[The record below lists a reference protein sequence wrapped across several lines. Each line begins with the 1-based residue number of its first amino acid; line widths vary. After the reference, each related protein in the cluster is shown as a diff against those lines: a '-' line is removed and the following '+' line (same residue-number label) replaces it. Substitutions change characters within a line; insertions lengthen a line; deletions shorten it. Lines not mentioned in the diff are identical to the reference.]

1 LLRNIGRCSFAF
13 MNRLAALLLLPLAAT
28 AGAHDLQ
35 DPSERASPPGQDPA
49 LTMPSPE
56 DVEATLLAL
65 GEIDQRLTVPV
76 AVGTSGPYNFI
87 IDTGAERTVV
97 SANWPDRCG
106 WGLLAGDDHLDD
118 RARPGQHGAG
128 ARAEHQVDRRAAHD
142 HRPGAGARDL
152 GALGLLGIDTLRNHQ
167 VTIDFEK
174 GTMAV
179 RPSVKRSTFSKRD
192 RDEIVVTAKS
202 VFGQLIVTDA
212 YYDNTRIQVVLDT
225 GSQVTMGNSALRRR
239 VGHDASRPQKI
250 LLTSVTGDQTTA
262 DYTQVPGILI
272 GQVRFGSMPVAFADV
287 RPFERFGL
295 VKRPALLL
303 GMDALRSFRRVEI
316 DFPNRQVRFLMPK
329 AARPKWAGT
338 GSMLP
343 GGSRPGRSG
352 PIDFGPVRGLTAAH
366 DQPLPRN
373 ASLASRRSHAAGA

>member
-1 LLRNIGRCSFAF
+1 
-13 MNRLAALLLLPLAAT
+13 MKRLAVLLLLPLAAT

-35 DPSERASPPGQDPA
+35 NPVPRTPPPQDPE

-65 GEIDQRLTVPV
+65 GEIDKRLTVPV

-87 IDTGAERTVV
+87 IDTGAERTVI
-97 SANWPDRCG
+97 ARE
-106 WGLLAGDDHLDD
+106 LAGSLKLGSSSPVVITSMTGRDTVNTVIVPGLSIKSIGEQHTIVAPALE
-118 RARPGQHGAG
+118 ARN
-128 ARAEHQVDRRAAHD
+128 
-142 HRPGAGARDL
+142 L

-167 VTIDFEK
+167 VTIDFEN

-179 RPSVKRSTFSKRD
+179 RPSTKRSSFSKRD

-225 GSQVTMGNSALRRR
+225 GSQVTMGNSALRKR
-239 VGHDASRPQKI
+239 VGRDVPRSQKI

-262 DYTQVPGILI
+262 DYTQVPNVVV

-287 RPFERFGL
+287 TPFERFGL

-329 AARPKWAGT
+329 ENQPRQAGT

-343 GGSRPGRSG
+343 GL
-352 PIDFGPVRGLTAAH
+352 RGMGTLHTY
-366 DQPLPRN
+366 
-373 ASLASRRSHAAGA
+373 

>member
-1 LLRNIGRCSFAF
+1 
-13 MNRLAALLLLPLAAT
+13 MKRLAVLLLLPLAAT
-28 AGAHDLQ
+28 AGANDLQ
-35 DPSERASPPGQDPA
+35 NPVPRTPPPQDPE

-65 GEIDQRLTVPV
+65 GEIDKRLTVPV

-87 IDTGAERTVV
+87 IDTGAERTVI
-97 SANWPDRCG
+97 ARE
-106 WGLLAGDDHLDD
+106 LAGSLKLGASSPVIITSMTGKD
-118 RARPGQHGAG
+118 RVNTVVVPGLSIKSIGEQHNIIAPALEARN
-128 ARAEHQVDRRAAHD
+128 
-142 HRPGAGARDL
+142 L

-179 RPSVKRSTFSKRD
+179 RPSTKRSSFSKRD

-212 YYDNTRIQVVLDT
+212 YYGNTRIQVVLDT
-225 GSQVTMGNSALRRR
+225 GSQVTMGNSALRKR
-239 VGHDASRPQKI
+239 VGRDVPQSQKI
-250 LLTSVTGDQTTA
+250 LLTSVTGDQTMA
-262 DYTQVPGILI
+262 DYTQVPNVTV

-287 RPFERFGL
+287 TPFERFGL

-316 DFPNRQVRFLMPK
+316 DFPNRQVRFLMPAEK
-329 AARPKWAGT
+329 RPKPIST
-338 GSMLP
+338 GSMIP
-343 GGSRPGRSG
+343 GVRS
-352 PIDFGPVRGLTAAH
+352 
-366 DQPLPRN
+366 
-373 ASLASRRSHAAGA
+373 ASSTDHY